1 MSRALGIVAEA
12 CAAVI
17 AAEIQASMAVTPIEA
32 RAVGRAA
39 VAALRGDGWHITAG
53 PAAPIEQA
61 PETPADHPAPRST
74 P

>member
-17 AAEIQASMAVTPIEA
+17 AAEVQAACNLTASQA
-32 RAVGRAA
+32 RAVGRSS

-53 PAAPIEQA
+53 PA
-61 PETPADHPAPRST
+61 PEPSPASAQQHPGGT
-74 P
+74 T